1 MYYDI
6 YDLYIHIVHQSHI
19 IDITKEKH
27 LVLEITVIVWMMT
40 SKRYRYVSIKEL
52 EVTER
57 WMWQRILWNMH
68 DENSFEAKNVRF

>member
-57 WMWQRILWNMH
+57 
-68 DENSFEAKNVRF
+68 